1 MVNMSVQETN
11 LPFKQQLFT
20 LLHSHASNHF
30 QARAYESANKFFSAA
45 YMYSEVA
52 SKAKIA
58 RVMAVCNL
66 ALKALDR

>member
-1 MVNMSVQETN
+1 MALQEAN
-11 LPFKQQLFT
+11 ASFKQQLFT

-30 QARAYESANKFFSAA
+30 QERAYEPASRFFSAA
-45 YMYSEVA
+45 YMYSEVD

-58 RVMAVCNL
+58 RIMAVCNL